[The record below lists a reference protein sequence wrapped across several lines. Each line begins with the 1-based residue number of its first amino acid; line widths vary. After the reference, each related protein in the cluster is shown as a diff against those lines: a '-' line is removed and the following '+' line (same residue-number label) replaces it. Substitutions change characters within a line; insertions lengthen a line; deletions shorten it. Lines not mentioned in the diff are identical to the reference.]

1 MDQILVPVFTRVRT
15 LMEDFISR
23 IGSGPAVAMSRAAFR
38 TACKELGNIEDML
51 RAALSLMAVDVVLPP
66 LAQKPAAT
74 PRPER
79 TAPKPAAPQST
90 PRIGVFN
97 PGIPLEAPA
106 ASPKSGKS
114 APTPRAATEKPEPTT
129 ETLLR
134 RIARMQA
141 VLDNPLP
148 YAERVAR
155 HMDETTTVSSP
166 DVMQYAREIALPR
179 DPAKAP
185 NAPRGLLAL
194 QPKWPPG

>member
-1 MDQILVPVFTRVRT
+1 MDDLLAPLFTRVRK
-15 LMEDFISR
+15 LMNDFIGR
-23 IGSGPAVAMSRAAFR
+23 IGGAAVAMPRAAFR
-38 TACKELGNIEDML
+38 EASKELRKIEDTL

-66 LAQKPAAT
+66 LAPKPATT
-74 PRPER
+74 PRPDR
-79 TAPKPAAPQST
+79 AAPKPAAAKST
-90 PRIGVFN
+90 PRVGVFN
-97 PGIPLEAPA
+97 PCVPLDTPIA
-106 ASPKSGKS
+106 APKSAARVS
-114 APTPRAATEKPEPTT
+114 TPRTAAQASEPTT

-166 DVMQYAREIALPR
+166 EVMQFAREIALP
-179 DPAKAP
+179 PALPKAP